1 MNNETV
7 TPMNNRQQS
16 DRLMKLATYAS
27 VSVAII
33 LVVVKTVTW
42 WQSES
47 VAMLGSLTD
56 SGLDFAASV
65 ITLFAVRTAIAPAD
79 EAHRFGHGKAEAIS
93 GLFQAA
99 LMATA
104 AVFLT
109 FSSLGRLWTPS
120 TVTATDTMIA
130 VSLFAIAV
138 SLILVGFQAYV
149 IRKTGS
155 IAVAGDHLH
164 YKGDILLN
172 LSVVAA
178 ALFAQYD
185 MFQADGFIGLAIGAF
200 ILWSA
205 LGVAKPATDMLMDR
219 EFSDGERE
227 TIFNLVMGSPGVR
240 GLHDLRTRAS
250 GRDKF
255 IQMHIEVDGE
265 LTVRKAHFIADE
277 VEATVG
283 ELFPDAEIL
292 IHVDPPSEQS
302 NDLTLAELPNQKD

>member
-1 MNNETV
+1 MN
-7 TPMNNRQQS
+7 PRQES

-33 LVVVKTVTW
+33 LVVVKTSTW
-42 WQSES
+42 WLSES

-56 SGLDFAASV
+56 SGLDFAASL
-65 ITLFAVRTAIAPAD
+65 ITLLAVRTAIAPAD

-104 AVFLT
+104 ATFLALN
-109 FSSLGRLWTPS
+109 SLGRLWAPS
-120 TVTATDTMIA
+120 AVTATDTMIG
-130 VSLFAIAV
+130 VSLFAIII
-138 SLILVGFQAYV
+138 SLILVRFQAYV
-149 IRKTGS
+149 IKKTGS

-172 LSVVAA
+172 LAVVAA
-178 ALFAQYD
+178 ALFAMND
-185 MFQADGFIGLAIGAF
+185 MFLADGFIGLAIAAY

-219 EFSDGERE
+219 EFPGDERE
-227 TIFNLVMGSPGVR
+227 RIFNTVMESPGVM

-265 LTVRKAHFIADE
+265 LNVRKAHFIADE
-277 VEATVG
+277 VEATLG
-283 ELFPDAEIL
+283 ELFPEAEIL
-292 IHVDPPSEQS
+292 IHVDPLGEQS
-302 NDLTLAELPNQKD
+302 DDLTLAELPKQEE